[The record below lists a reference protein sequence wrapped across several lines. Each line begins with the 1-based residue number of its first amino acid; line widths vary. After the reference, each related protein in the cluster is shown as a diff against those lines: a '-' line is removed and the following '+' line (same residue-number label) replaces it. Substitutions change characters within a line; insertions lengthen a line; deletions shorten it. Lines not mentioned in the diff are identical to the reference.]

1 MEGNMKYALLIALI
15 LGVFAGTLGP
25 SLGQQAD
32 PCAQNP
38 AYCP

>member
-1 MEGNMKYALLIALI
+1 MKYAVYIALI
-15 LGVFAGTLGP
+15 LGVLAGMPGRT
-25 SLGQQAD
+25 LGQQAD

>member
-1 MEGNMKYALLIALI
+1 MRYALYIALI
-15 LGVFAGTLGP
+15 LGFLAGTSGP